1 MNVPFQVVCIDDSHK
16 PNDIP
21 SSKWVKK
28 GITYTVIE
36 VSKMLIQGGLLG
48 FKLEEINLTDCFP
61 YQYFAARR
69 FAVLVS
75 PGQTWVEEELS
86 RLLEEA
92 KKEVEPQILK
102 Q

>member
-1 MNVPFQVVCIDDSHK
+1 MNLPFEVICIDDTNK

-21 SSKWVKK
+21 LSKWIKK
-28 GITYTVIE
+28 GNKYTVIE
-36 VSKMLIQGGLLG
+36 VSKMRIQGGLLG

-92 KKEVEPQILK
+92 KKEAEPQAL
-102 Q
+102 

>member
-92 KKEVEPQILK
+92 KKEAEPQILK

>member
-1 MNVPFQVVCIDDSHK
+1 MNIPFTVVCIDDSHK

-21 SSKWVKK
+21 LSKWVKK

-36 VSKMLIQGGLLG
+36 VSKMRIQGGVLG
-48 FKLEEINLTDCFP
+48 FKLEEIDLSSCFP

-69 FAVLVS
+69 FAVLL
-75 PGQTWVEEELS
+75 GQKQTWVEEELS

-92 KKEVEPQILK
+92 KKEAEPQVL
-102 Q
+102 

>member
-69 FAVLVS
+69 FAVLVG
-75 PGQTWVEEELS
+75 PQQTWVEEELS

-92 KKEVEPQILK
+92 KRETVEEPQTL
-102 Q
+102 